1 MDGCTACWGDE
12 ATPRVFWQ
20 DTRADASRRV
30 NETRADWSPV
40 ETCAACG
47 RTYAVRYTIVHWL
60 TDDAVCG
67 TPPGARPQRWKRVC
81 QITSG
86 ALVK

>member
-1 MDGCTACWGDE
+1 MDGCTACWENE

-30 NETRADWSPV
+30 NETRADRPPV

-47 RTYAVRYTIVHWL
+47 RTYTVQVTIVHWL
-60 TDDAVCG
+60 TDDGVCG
-67 TPPGARPQRWKRVC
+67 TPPGASVGR
-81 QITSG
+81 
-86 ALVK
+86 